1 MEVQWNDKTILELIL
16 IVWVIGAIVII
27 VSQARSKKSLK
38 ASLISGTIINLL
50 YTTGISLLWF
60 YMVAVDGIS
69 QVLVV
74 YFFVGIFTILEFL
87 FVIVLL
93 IVKRKKNND
102 LLRSVISEFHRLN

>member
-1 MEVQWNDKTILELIL
+1 MDVQWNDKSILELIL
-16 IVWVIGAIVII
+16 IVWAVGAVIII

-38 ASLISGTIINLL
+38 ASLISGTIVNLL
-50 YTTGISLLWF
+50 YTLGISLLWF
-60 YMVAVDGIS
+60 YTIAVDGVS

-93 IVKRKKNND
+93 IVKRKK
-102 LLRSVISEFHRLN
+102 STIS

>member
-1 MEVQWNDKTILELIL
+1 MDVQWNDKSILELIL
-16 IVWVIGAIVII
+16 IVWAIGAIIII

-38 ASLISGTIINLL
+38 ASLISGTIVNLL
-50 YTTGISLLWF
+50 YTIGISLFWF
-60 YMVAVDGIS
+60 YTIAVDGIS

-93 IVKRKKNND
+93 IVKRKKTT
-102 LLRSVISEFHRLN
+102 IS

>member
-16 IVWVIGAIVII
+16 IVWVIGAIII
-27 VSQARSKKSLK
+27 VSQARGKKSLK
-38 ASLISGTIINLL
+38 ASLISGTIINFL

-60 YMVAVDGIS
+60 YTIAVDGIS

-74 YFFVGIFTILEFL
+74 YFFVGIFTVLELL

-93 IVKRKKNND
+93 IVKRNKTT
-102 LLRSVISEFHRLN
+102 IS

>member
-60 YMVAVDGIS
+60 YTIAVDGIS

-74 YFFVGIFTILEFL
+74 FFFVGIFTVLEFL

-93 IVKRKKNND
+93 IVKRNKTT
-102 LLRSVISEFHRLN
+102 IS

>member
-1 MEVQWNDKTILELIL
+1 MDIQWNDKSILELIL

-27 VSQARSKKSLK
+27 VSQVRSKKSLK

-60 YMVAVDGIS
+60 YTIAVDGIS

-74 YFFVGIFTILEFL
+74 YFFVGIFMVLEFL
-87 FVIVLL
+87 FVMVLL
-93 IVKRKKNND
+93 IVKRSK
-102 LLRSVISEFHRLN
+102 RSFNQ